1 MIKSLDFL
9 KMNLLFLNSKLIYRV
24 GKVKVKVK
32 SLSHVQLFVTPWP
45 IDHQAPLSMGFY
57 R

>member
-32 SLSHVQLFVTPWP
+32 SLSHVRLCDPV
-45 IDHQAPLSMGFY
+45 D
-57 R
+57 